1 VVDTN
6 VALKV
11 YLEEDLAEEAQQVL
25 DAGKVG
31 STDLL
36 APTLILPEFRHALAK
51 RNRRG
56 ELSPTETQEIW
67 ENFGYYPL
75 SFFEIGPLVPRAAEI
90 VDQAGCTV
98 YDAIFVALAEAEGT
112 VMVTAERRLLN
123 ALKDTPFAAFLWP
136 LSRIDELLRG
146 TT

>member
-1 VVDTN
+1 M
-6 VALKV
+6 ALKV

-25 DAGKVG
+25 DAGRVG
-31 STDLL
+31 SAKLL

-56 ELSPTETQEIW
+56 ELSSTETQEIW

-90 VDQAGCTV
+90 VD
-98 YDAIFVALAEAEGT
+98 
-112 VMVTAERRLLN
+112 RLHRL
-123 ALKDTPFAAFLWP
+123 
-136 LSRIDELLRG
+136 RCHLRG
-146 TT
+146 SRGGRKRGGDNCGAKAPEHPEGHPFCWSPLALV